1 MKQGS
6 WGLKK
11 RTTKKI
17 NSPQHT
23 CTHMHTQAHTRT
35 FTHTHIHTHTV
46 LVLKQLPS
54 FFSNREV
61 GLVQI
66 VIYPSL
72 SV

>member
-11 RTTKKI
+11 EDNKKM
-17 NSPQHT
+17 NSLQHT
-23 CTHMHTQAHTRT
+23 STNMHTHAHSLTDT
-35 FTHTHIHTHTV
+35 YTHTV

-66 VIYPSL
+66 VTYPSL